1 MENRR
6 LQKAKAKG
14 LTLKQHMSCFTQ
26 KKQVTVVLYKR
37 SAKYSKNDDVVQ
49 PHCRY
54 FIHKTS
60 RKNTK
65 YSKNDQIVRSV

>member
-14 LTLKQHMSCFTQ
+14 LTLKQHKSCFTQ
-26 KKQVTVVLYKR
+26 KKHVTVVLYKR

-49 PHCRY
+49 LTLQILY
-54 FIHKTS
+54 SQNFWK
-60 RKNTK
+60 K
-65 YSKNDQIVRSV
+65 Y

>member
-14 LTLKQHMSCFTQ
+14 LTLKQHKSCFTQ
-26 KKQVTVVLYKR
+26 KEQVTVVLYKR